1 MAAASSNKMEII
13 IINDPFTDLNY
24 VVYMFQHDST
34 HGKFNDTVKAENGK
48 FVIDGMPITIFQ
60 ERDPANIRWGDD
72 AGVEY
77 VVELSAIFTTMGK
90 IGAYLKVPP
99 MYEPCVNHKKYD
111 NSLKIVSIVSCTT
124 NYLVP
129 LTKLIH
135 DNFAIMAVGKV
146 TPEVNGMLTGMAFNV
161 LIPNVL
167 VMDLTCHLEK
177 AAKYDDI
184 KKVVNQA
191 SEDSLMDI
199 LGYIEDQVVSCMLIK

>member
-1 MAAASSNKMEII
+1 MVKVRVNRFGCIECLVTMAAASSNKMEII

-90 IGAYLKVPP
+90 IGAYLKGRA
-99 MYEPCVNHKKYD
+99 KK
-111 NSLKIVSIVSCTT
+111 C
-124 NYLVP
+124 
-129 LTKLIH
+129 
-135 DNFAIMAVGKV
+135 
-146 TPEVNGMLTGMAFNV
+146 
-161 LIPNVL
+161 
-167 VMDLTCHLEK
+167 
-177 AAKYDDI
+177 
-184 KKVVNQA
+184 
-191 SEDSLMDI
+191 
-199 LGYIEDQVVSCMLIK
+199 